1 MNKRLLMILA
11 LLCTVAQGAWA
22 TDYNVGTES
31 DLKEKVQ
38 FDNANIKLT
47 ADITLPSE
55 STRGQPLRFKFVT
68 GE

>member
-1 MNKRLLMILA
+1 MQKIRYLIIA
-11 LLCTVAQGAWA
+11 LLCAVAQGAWA

-55 STRGQPLRFKFVT
+55 STRGQPSRFKFVT